1 MPLKL
6 FFASGVLCAL
16 FAICSVGCDA
26 GDGGGAAKDL
36 IGTWVRTKTFQP
48 GTGSD
53 PEVDTWTL
61 TFRADGTFTLVHVHE
76 EVVAYTPVK
85 ETTARDGEYSV
96 ESDGRIS
103 LSGGW
108 AENLDEVTSLD
119 DLAAV
124 YMNFT
129 QNTFYMLIGSN
140 NVLFLG
146 PDFNIDS
153 VYVAGD
159 SYNLLFSDGGSTF
172 QRESNLVLTDGS
184 GTIVEQRIESYAYTL
199 IDATACS
206 VAYSFADVSASGP
219 TDGTGTVTECEY
231 FYEPDKPVDG
241 LDGTQTTL
249 PVIRFEYTLNNV
261 PKVDNFAM
269 VGDSALISYQ
279 PSLQTKVL
287 VDNAY
292 IKAAN

>member
-1 MPLKL
+1 MRLKL
-6 FFASGVLCAL
+6 AFVSGTLCAL
-16 FAICSVGCDA
+16 CVLCNIGCDEA
-26 GDGGGAAKDL
+26 DDGGAAKIL
-36 IGTWVRTKTFQP
+36 IGNWVRTKTFQP
-48 GTGSD
+48 GTGSE
-53 PEVDTWTL
+53 PEIDTWTL
-61 TFRADGTFTLVHVHE
+61 TFRANGTFTLMHVHE
-76 EVVAYTPVK
+76 EVIAETPVK

-96 ESDGRIS
+96 GSDGRIS

-119 DLAAV
+119 DLAEV

-129 QNTFYMLIGSN
+129 QDTMYMLAGSN

-159 SYNLLFSDGGSTF
+159 SYNLLFSDGQSTYL
-172 QRESNLVLTDGS
+172 RESNLVLTDGT
-184 GTIVEQRIESYAYTL
+184 GTVVEQRVESYAYTL
-199 IDATACS
+199 IDASACS
-206 VAYSFADVSASGP
+206 VMYSFSNVSASGP
-219 TDGTGTVTECEY
+219 IDGTGTVTECEY
-231 FYEPDKPVDG
+231 VYETDKPVDG
-241 LDGTQTTL
+241 LDGAQTTL

-269 VGDSALISYQ
+269 VGDNALISYQ

-287 VDNAY
+287 IDNAY